1 MRSRY
6 VSYVLLSE
14 KKLFLCL
21 KKTKN
26 MGINAHISVL
36 FRYICSH
43 ITIMTL

>member
-21 KKTKN
+21 KKTKKILCFV
-26 MGINAHISVL
+26 GLCKKNAIFAVIL
-36 FRYICSH
+36 
-43 ITIMTL
+43 LL